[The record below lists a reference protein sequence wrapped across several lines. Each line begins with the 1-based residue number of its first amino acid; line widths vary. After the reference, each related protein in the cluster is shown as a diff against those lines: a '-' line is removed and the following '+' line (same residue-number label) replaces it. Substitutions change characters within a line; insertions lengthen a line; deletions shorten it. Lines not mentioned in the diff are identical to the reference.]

1 MLSASE
7 KRVKARFKQAK
18 VEWFGEKKSLCRVM
32 AGDQVLMVA
41 VPYPKEKPADTER
54 RCWDQA
60 DARYAKEVW
69 G

>member
-1 MLSASE
+1 MLSTSE

-18 VEWFGEKKSLCRVM
+18 VEWFGEKKSLCRVT

-41 VPYPKEKPADTER
+41 VPHSKEKPEDTER

-60 DARYAKEVW
+60 DARYAKEVR